1 MNTISP
7 REDQNNKIENVLVLR
22 GDGSLGAFGCGVFK
36 AIVSNKTEPDIIA
49 GTSICGINA
58 AVIAGSKDEKTTRRR
73 P

>member
-1 MNTISP
+1 MNTIRP

-22 GDGSLGAFGCGVFK
+22 GGVFK

-58 AVIAGSKDEKTTRRR
+58 AL
-73 P
+73 